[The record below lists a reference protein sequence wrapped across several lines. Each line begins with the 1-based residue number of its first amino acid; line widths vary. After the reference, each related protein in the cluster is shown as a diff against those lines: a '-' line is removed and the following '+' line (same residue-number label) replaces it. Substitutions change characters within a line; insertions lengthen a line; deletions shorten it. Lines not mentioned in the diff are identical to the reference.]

1 MGNRKLAKKK
11 KEQAVFVAPKID
23 NATITTENITV
34 KNLSEKI
41 GRPVTEIIK
50 QLMILGVMANI
61 NSTIDYMT
69 AELVCGELGVKL
81 EQKLEK
87 SYEEQMLEDVKIQDN
102 EEINVVSSF
111 EIYSPYYDGK
121 KTWMDYRAVTDRK
134 SVQYSLLRD
143 YSYTGDYGIRMVDD
157 RFCVAVGSRFSLEI
171 GQYFDLV
178 LENGFTIP
186 CIKGDA
192 KSNDNTDSTNTFTIT
207 NNSYCCSEFIVDQTV
222 FRELF
227 PGVGNLSKIDENW
240 NSKVIEIIVY
250 DYNIFNAAREL

>member
-1 MGNRKLAKKK
+1 MIKQIK
-11 KEQAVFVAPKID
+11 
-23 NATITTENITV
+23 
-34 KNLSEKI
+34 KNLLVFFLVGIESFML
-41 GRPVTEIIK
+41 IK
-50 QLMILGVMANI
+50 AAPAENKQVISDVAENETVM
-61 NSTIDYMT
+61 
-69 AELVCGELGVKL
+69 E
-81 EQKLEK
+81 EQKNFYSLGNENFNNEIEIFT
-87 SYEEQMLEDVKIQDN
+87 EEEEEIKTEDEQEIQDN

>member
-1 MGNRKLAKKK
+1 MIKQIK
-11 KEQAVFVAPKID
+11 
-23 NATITTENITV
+23 
-34 KNLSEKI
+34 KNLLVFFLVGVESFMLVKAIPAENKQ
-41 GRPVTEIIK
+41 VTSDVAENET
-50 QLMILGVMANI
+50 VM
-61 NSTIDYMT
+61 
-69 AELVCGELGVKL
+69 E
-81 EQKLEK
+81 EQKNFYYLGNENFNNEIEILTEEEVAEK
-87 SYEEQMLEDVKIQDN
+87 DTIIEEEVQEEE
-102 EEINVVSSF
+102 EEIDIISSF

-121 KTWMDYRAVTDRK
+121 KTWMDYRMVTDRK
-134 SVQYSLLRD
+134 STQYNLLRN
-143 YSYTGDYGIRMVDD
+143 YSYTGDYGIRMVDN

-178 LENGFTIP
+178 LENGFIIP

-192 KSNDNTDSTNTFTIT
+192 KSNVNTDSTNTFTIT

-222 FRELF
+222 FQELF